1 MQLISTSSAT
11 FEGFM
16 VEARNFTEDF
26 EIGSTIWGTWIT
38 DLNLLGS
45 GYDPNMN
52 LLYHTVE
59 CNRSLT
65 SSEGS
70 FDVRYYSTLYSA
82 KWGGTLHPWGTIPS
96 WLLWLLLE
104 VFNNQEGMVPQGS
117 NVAPHFY
124 LCGKHSLV
132 TAWVQ
137 VYVWGTKH
145 GIHNNGTTESWPTLS
160 MIMFAWYS

>member
-1 MQLISTSSAT
+1 MQLISTSTAT

-26 EIGSTIWGTWIT
+26 EIGNTIWGTWVI

-45 GYDPNMN
+45 EYNPNMS

-65 SSEGS
+65 SSEGP
-70 FDVRYYSTLYSA
+70 FDVRLYSA
-82 KWGGTLHPWGTIPS
+82 KWGGTLHPWDTIPS
-96 WLLWLLLE
+96 WLLRLLLE
-104 VFNNQEGMVPQGS
+104 VFNNQEGMMPQGS

-124 LCGKHSLV
+124 LCKKHSLLM
-132 TAWVQ
+132 AWVRVIIMEQ
-137 VYVWGTKH
+137 LN
-145 GIHNNGTTESWPTLS
+145 HNQH
-160 MIMFAWYS
+160 

>member
-1 MQLISTSSAT
+1 MQLISTSTAT

-26 EIGSTIWGTWIT
+26 EIGSTIWGTWVI

-45 GYDPNMN
+45 EYNPNMS

-65 SSEGS
+65 SSEGP
-70 FDVRYYSTLYSA
+70 FHVRYYSTLYSA
-82 KWGGTLHPWGTIPS
+82 KWGGTLHLWGTLPS
-96 WLLWLLLE
+96 WLLLE

-117 NVAPHFY
+117 NVAPHF
-124 LCGKHSLV
+124 LFIWETKPRNGL
-132 TAWVQ
+132 
-137 VYVWGTKH
+137 GTSIFIGNKTW
-145 GIHNNGTTESWPTLS
+145 NT
-160 MIMFAWYS
+160 